1 VGNREYGHTEGGG
14 QRSKWSSEVVGGCN
28 RFGEISMI
36 LAVNAVFCSASGLL
50 LRKMGIGCFGEF
62 IIRLIV
68 NLLIRM

>member
-1 VGNREYGHTEGGG
+1 
-14 QRSKWSSEVVGGCN
+14 VVAARN

-68 NLLIRM
+68 NNLLIRM